1 MKVFKKIAVS
11 LVMALSMAAI
21 SSTAFAAEEKDK
33 NAVVREAAE
42 GTITKIEEAISLIDK
57 NGDKAEIIKVIG
69 DARQLQK
76 EFRYELTERLRQKAN
91 DKLKAARESVENGDN
106 QAAEET
112 LKATLVTFKEMKT
125 IYDAAHKS

>member
-21 SSTAFAAEEKDK
+21 SSTAFAAEEKNK

-91 DKLKAARESVENGDN
+91 DKLKVARESVESGDN
-106 QAAEET
+106 QSAEET

>member
-1 MKVFKKIAVS
+1 MKAFKKIAVS
-11 LVMALSMAAI
+11 LVMAMSMAAI

-42 GTITKIEEAISLIDK
+42 GTISKIEEAISLIDK
-57 NGDKAEIIKVIG
+57 NSDKAEIIKVIG

-76 EFRYELTERLRQKAN
+76 EFRYEPTERLRQKAN
-91 DKLKAARESVENGDN
+91 DKLKVARESVESGDT

-112 LKATLVTFKEMKT
+112 LKVTLATFKEMKVT
-125 IYDAAHKS
+125 YDASHK